1 MFKENVRWLFKEWRW
16 FDGVGIGL
24 ILGIAMIGVFAG
36 GVAATNATIRAI
48 ARPAVG
54 SELTTNDSGWF
65 TIAEFASSGG
75 AATDLAVG
83 ERTYATIIAAIAADA
98 GNDGQIV
105 VFDLPYG
112 ANAVRFRN
120 IGLAAAGDHVY
131 QLYSSAKFGA
141 ADSAFVKRGTL
152 TFKTGS
158 QASTVTGFEFA
169 DLLTVT
175 NTSASSASWT
185 VANPGDGTELVAEAF
200 IDMQGDDTLV
210 IVPTTLDD
218 NSKLLGKYY

>member
-1 MFKENVRWLFKEWRW
+1 MSRIKNCSWLQMA
-16 FDGVGIGL
+16 
-24 ILGIAMIGVFAG
+24 GIAAVLGLFCFGIVTTGVM
-36 GVAATNATIRAI
+36 ATNATIRAI

-65 TIAEFASSGG
+65 TVAEFASSGG

-83 ERTYATIIAAIAADA
+83 ERTYATIVAAIAADA

-105 VFDLPYG
+105 IFDLPYG

-131 QLYSSAKFGA
+131 QVYSSAKFGA
-141 ADSAFVKRGTL
+141 ADSAFTKRGTL

-158 QASTVTGFEFA
+158 QASTFTGFEYA
-169 DLLTVT
+169 DVLAVT
-175 NTSASSASWT
+175 NTSESSVSWT

-200 IDMQGDDTLV
+200 IDLQGDDTLV

>member
-1 MFKENVRWLFKEWRW
+1 MKRLLLI
-16 FDGVGIGL
+16 GI
-24 ILGIAMIGVFAG
+24 ISISMAIFA
-36 GVAATNATIRAI
+36 ASIFATNATIRAI

-65 TIAEFASSGG
+65 TVGEFLAAGGEAS
-75 AATDLAVG
+75 DLAVG
-83 ERTYATIIAAIAADA
+83 ERTYATIIAAIAAAQNGDEK
-98 GNDGQIV
+98 IV

-112 ANAVRFRN
+112 SNGVRFRN

-131 QLYSSAKFGA
+131 HLYSSAKFGA

-158 QASTVTGFEFA
+158 QASTFSGFEYA
-169 DLLTVT
+169 DVMAIT
-175 NTSASSASWT
+175 NTSASSTSWFI
-185 VANPGDGTELVAEAF
+185 ANPGDGSELVAEAH
-200 IDMQGDDTLV
+200 IDLQGDDTLV